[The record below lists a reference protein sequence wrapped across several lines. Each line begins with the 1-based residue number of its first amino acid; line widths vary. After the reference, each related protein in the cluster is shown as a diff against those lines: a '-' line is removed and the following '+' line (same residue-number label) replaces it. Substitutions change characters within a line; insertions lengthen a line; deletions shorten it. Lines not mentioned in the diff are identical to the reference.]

1 MAIGRSEDRGTTRGI
16 QWCSDITEVFG
27 ARSAQPIWAS
37 GHDDRTTKAGHMTA
51 IDQSNRV
58 ADTLRAGGRPHMDP
72 ALRRER
78 CVRED
83 ALSARCK
90 SVPEPVVGSVIESNC
105 VAVRRGG
112 EQLEVNW

>member
-1 MAIGRSEDRGTTRGI
+1 
-16 QWCSDITEVFG
+16 
-27 ARSAQPIWAS
+27 
-37 GHDDRTTKAGHMTA
+37 
-51 IDQSNRV
+51 
-58 ADTLRAGGRPHMDP
+58 MDP
-72 ALRRER
+72 GLRREG

-112 EQLEVNW
+112 EQLEVNWQSGG